1 MMNKLYYPVLKTK
14 RTSFFAI
21 RDLKEETKTKI
32 IPIFEIIPEEETKDY
47 NKIISNLKLYLP
59 KEMPVILDFI
69 YLDNEDC
76 KLSDI
81 ILEVIGD
88 CKKEGINVIPMTGIG
103 RSERYEK
110 AISLTVKKL
119 NLNDVAIR
127 IPLDI
132 LTPDINISDVLNVM
146 IENIGLEKDKLYLF
160 IDLENIDNNIYFY
173 AAKTVLSQIADPQY
187 KTTGI
192 IAGAF
197 PSSGKLTDL
206 KGESRE
212 VERFDYTIWK
222 SLKKVKTQFSENL
235 VYGDYTIRDSDLP
248 YDGFNKHK
256 VPVLRYTK
264 AEHYYIWR
272 GFSSVNH
279 TRGMHQFND
288 ACKLLCEQPFFRGKD
303 FSAGDSMIFE
313 KASDL
318 NSSSGNQATWAQIG
332 INQHIE
338 FVVYQLA
345 NLTDF

>member
-1 MMNKLYYPVLKTK
+1 MSIMHYYPVLKSK

-32 IPIFEIIPEEETKDY
+32 IPIFEIIPEEETKNY

-76 KLSDI
+76 DLSDI
-81 ILEVIGD
+81 IFGVID
-88 CKKEGINVIPMTGIG
+88 ICKKEGINAIPMTGIG
-103 RSERYEK
+103 RSEGYEK

-132 LTPDINISDVLNVM
+132 ITPDINISSVLNVM
-146 IENIGLEKDKLYLF
+146 IKNIGLKKNELRLF
-160 IDLENIDNNIYFY
+160 LDLENIDNNIYFY
-173 AAKTVLSQIADPQY
+173 AAETVLSQITDPQY

-197 PSSGKLTDL
+197 PPPGRLSGLR
-206 KGESRE
+206 GESME
-212 VERFDYTIWK
+212 VERFDYFIWK
-222 SLKKVKTQFSENL
+222 LLKNTKKPFSENL
-235 VYGDYTIRDSDLP
+235 VFGDYTIRDSDLP

-264 AEHYYIWR
+264 DEHYYIWR
-272 GFSSVNH
+272 GFSSANH
-279 TRGMHQFND
+279 KRGMRQFND

-303 FSAGDSMIFE
+303 FSAGDRMIFE
-313 KASDL
+313 KASALD
-318 NSSSGNQATWAQIG
+318 SSSGNQATWAQIG

-345 NLTDF
+345 KLTYF